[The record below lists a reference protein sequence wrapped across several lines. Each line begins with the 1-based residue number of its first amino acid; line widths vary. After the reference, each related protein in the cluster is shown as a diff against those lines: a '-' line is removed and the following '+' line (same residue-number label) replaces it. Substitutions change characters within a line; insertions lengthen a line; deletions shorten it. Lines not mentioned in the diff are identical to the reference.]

1 MSKSS
6 TAPNDARFRFGENWR
21 SFLATI
27 DAENISEAQKS
38 LRALLRRNTLSGARF
53 LDIGCGSG
61 LFSLAARNLGATV
74 HSFDFDADSV
84 QCTHSLKDTY
94 RPSDPSW
101 TIDQGSILDEESC
114 RIGHFDIVYAW
125 GVLHHTGDMRQAI
138 KNAASLVAPAGH
150 LAVALYRKTPMCR
163 FWAIEKRWYSQA
175 SQRQQELAYSLYVA
189 AYRARLFVTGKSFRS
204 YVASYKNDVRAMDF
218 HHNARDWLGGYP
230 YESISKDDAMSLLAD
245 LGFECI
251 HNNCGPPS
259 FGLLGSGCNEFL
271 FRRA

>member
-6 TAPNDARFRFGENWR
+6 TVPNDARFRFGENWR

-27 DAENISEAQKS
+27 DAESISEAQKS

-101 TIDQGSILDEESC
+101 TVDQGSILDEESC

-138 KNAASLVAPAGH
+138 KNAARLWLQRAILPSHSIARRRCADSGHRKALV
-150 LAVALYRKTPMCR
+150 LA
-163 FWAIEKRWYSQA
+163 A

-218 HHNARDWLGGYP
+218 HHNARDWLGD
-230 YESISKDDAMSLLAD
+230 ILMSRSAKTMQ
-245 LGFECI
+245 
-251 HNNCGPPS
+251 
-259 FGLLGSGCNEFL
+259 
-271 FRRA
+271 